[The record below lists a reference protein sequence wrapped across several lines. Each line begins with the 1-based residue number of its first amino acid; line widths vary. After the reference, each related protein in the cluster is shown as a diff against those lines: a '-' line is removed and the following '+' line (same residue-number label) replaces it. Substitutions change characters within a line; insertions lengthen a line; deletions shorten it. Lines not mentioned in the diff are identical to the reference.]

1 MDKFLDTYKQ
11 PKLNQEDINHMTRPI
26 TKNEIEAAVKSL
38 PKRKSLGPDGFTAE
52 FYQIFNEQLVPTILK
67 LFFFFLILF
76 YFICAYKAWLN
87 FSMK

>member
-52 FYQIFNEQLVPTILK
+52 FYQTFNEQLVPTILK
-67 LFFFFLILF
+67 LFFFF
-76 YFICAYKAWLN
+76 
-87 FSMK
+87 